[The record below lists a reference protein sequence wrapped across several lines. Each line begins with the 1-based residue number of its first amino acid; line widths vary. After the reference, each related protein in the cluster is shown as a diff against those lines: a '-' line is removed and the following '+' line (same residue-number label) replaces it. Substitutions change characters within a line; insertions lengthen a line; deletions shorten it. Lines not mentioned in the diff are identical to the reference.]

1 MNSGEKT
8 RNNMAIDAVIT
19 QLNTKA
25 LEKAVSEVG
34 SEARPLDQGSSF
46 KDVLGEID
54 TGEDFANQ
62 LGIQEQQEN
71 TPISQMQAMEGDTI
85 GYQPTEDVAKVE
97 NPGTS
102 EKVLDML
109 GEVNK
114 GQMQMDSMV
123 SHILY
128 SGKKFS
134 NQELLVIQ
142 AHVFHFA
149 QMTELTV
156 KVAEQGVSSVKNV
169 LNTQVQ

>member
-1 MNSGEKT
+1 MVL
-8 RNNMAIDAVIT
+8 DAVVT
-19 QLNTKA
+19 QLNSSA
-25 LEKAVSEVG
+25 LGKAVTNSEGAAKAVEQG
-34 SEARPLDQGSSF
+34 ASFNDILSEKMDG
-46 KDVLGEID
+46 GME
-54 TGEDFANQ
+54 FADAMGMMDND
-62 LGIQEQQEN
+62 I
-71 TPISQMQAMEGDTI
+71 TPTNQMQAMNGADVSYTPEIDV
-85 GYQPTEDVAKVE
+85 TEVG
-97 NPGTS
+97 NPEAS

-114 GQMQMDSMV
+114 GQMQMDSLV
-123 SHILY
+123 NHILY

-156 KVAEQGVSSVKNV
+156 KVAEQGVSSLKSV

>member
-1 MNSGEKT
+1 
-8 RNNMAIDAVIT
+8 MAIDAVVS
-19 QLNTKA
+19 QLNSSA
-25 LEKAVSEVG
+25 LGKAVSN
-34 SEARPLDQGSSF
+34 SEGVANASQQQGKTFADIIKEMDS
-46 KDVLGEID
+46 GA
-54 TGEDFANQ
+54 DFAEQ
-62 LGIQEQQEN
+62 LGLAGEN
-71 TPISQMQAMEGDTI
+71 DISPTAHMQTLKGDAVDFM
-85 GYQPTEDVAKVE
+85 PTDKVTEIAKPE
-97 NPGTS
+97 AS

-114 GQMQMDSMV
+114 GQMQMDSLV
-123 SHILY
+123 NHILY

-156 KVAEQGVSSVKNV
+156 KVAEQGVSSVKSV

>member
-1 MNSGEKT
+1 MTIE
-8 RNNMAIDAVIT
+8 AIVGK
-19 QLNTKA
+19 LNTEA
-25 LEKAVSEVG
+25 LGKAVAKSDEI
-34 SEARPLDQGSSF
+34 SKSSSQGASF
-46 KDVLGEID
+46 KDVLSKMESGAEFADMMDIGDNGNMTPTDKMQSLGGE
-54 TGEDFANQ
+54 GVEFR
-62 LGIQEQQEN
+62 
-71 TPISQMQAMEGDTI
+71 
-85 GYQPTEDVAKVE
+85 PTADATELSKPE
-97 NPGTS
+97 TS

-114 GQMQMDSMV
+114 GQMQMDGLV
-123 SHILY
+123 NHVLY

-156 KVAEQGVSSVKNV
+156 KVAEQGVSSVKSV

>member
-1 MNSGEKT
+1 MV
-8 RNNMAIDAVIT
+8 IDAMVT
-19 QLNTKA
+19 QLNSSALGKA
-25 LEKAVSEVG
+25 MTNSEGASKVA
-34 SEARPLDQGSSF
+34 EQGASF
-46 KDVLGEID
+46 KDMLAEKMDGGME
-54 TGEDFANQ
+54 FADAMGMMDND
-62 LGIQEQQEN
+62 I
-71 TPISQMQAMEGDTI
+71 TPTNQMQSMNGS
-85 GYQPTEDVAKVE
+85 DVSYTPETNVTDVS
-97 NPGTS
+97 NPEAS

-114 GQMQMDSMV
+114 GQMQMDSLV
-123 SHILY
+123 NHILY

-156 KVAEQGVSSVKNV
+156 KVAEQGVSSLKSV